1 MKKFFYRVEVGDSL
15 AKVAKKLGV
24 PTSIIIKQNNLVRE
38 IEAGDLLYLESPLS
52 AKTYI
57 VKPCD
62 TLNSIAKKFNKSQ
75 REILDINMIDYVY
88 FSMLIYV

>member
-15 AKVAKKLGV
+15 VKVAKKLDV
-24 PTSIIIKQNNLVRE
+24 PIHVIIKQNNLIRE
-38 IEAGDLLYLESPLS
+38 IEAGDLLYLEIPFS

-62 TLNSIAKKFNKSQ
+62 TIKSIAKKFNKSQ

>member
-24 PTSIIIKQNNLVRE
+24 PVKVIIKQNNLVRE
-38 IEAGDLLYLESPLS
+38 IEAGDLLYIESPLS

-62 TLNSIAKKFNKSQ
+62 TLKSIAKKFNKSQ